1 MLKFAWTHESL
12 SKWVQGM
19 KWLDRWGY
27 ITACL
32 SFLFVGM
39 LVFVHSWVAFI
50 QTSSSDFL
58 LATIAFINGLLL
70 VVILLEL
77 FRTVLG
83 FLQDERIRL
92 EPFLHVG
99 IIASV
104 RRILTLGAEK
114 THLRVTTS
122 PEVFEQYVIDIGLHI
137 IVIFMLIV
145 ALYLIRKSDPAGS
158 AHSS

>member
-1 MLKFAWTHESL
+1 MLLFAWTQESL
-12 SKWVQGM
+12 SKWIRGM

-32 SFLFVGM
+32 SFLILGM
-39 LVFVHSWVAFI
+39 LVFAHSWVVFA
-50 QTSSSDFL
+50 QTARDGFL
-58 LATIAFINGLLL
+58 PATITFVNDLLL
-70 VVILLEL
+70 VIILLEL
-77 FRTVLG
+77 FRTVVG

-114 THLRVTTS
+114 THIGAVS
-122 PEVFEQYVIDIGLHI
+122 GEMFDQYLMDIGLHI
-137 IVIFMLIV
+137 TVILILIV
-145 ALYLIRKSDPAGS
+145 SVYMIHKIHPATN
-158 AHSS
+158 ARSS